1 MRGCPDNKKE
11 MTNEMTDEMTG
22 SLALQTPAALFGLAG
37 WSGSGKTTLAE
48 QLIKQW
54 TAQGLDVATI
64 KHAHHEFEAD
74 TPGKDSWRHR
84 NAGARQV
91 LVCSAIRSAHF
102 VEHDSTEPLL
112 TQLLG
117 RLLPCDLVLIEGFK
131 REAVPK
137 LEIFRAELGKPHL
150 YTDDNQIIA
159 VASDSGLAD
168 CPLPVLDLSDIPAI
182 AGFIRQAVGL
192 ESS

>member
-1 MRGCPDNKKE
+1 MK
-11 MTNEMTDEMTG
+11 DEMTG
-22 SLALQTPAALFGLAG
+22 PPAALFGLAG

-48 QLIKQW
+48 QLITVW

-84 NAGARQV
+84 KAGARQV
-91 LVCSAIRSAHF
+91 LVSSAIRSAHF
-102 VEHDSTEPLL
+102 VEHVTSQPDLA
-112 TQLLG
+112 QLLD

-150 YTDDNQIIA
+150 YTEDEQIIA
-159 VASDSGLAD
+159 VASDSPVPG
-168 CPLPVLDLSDIPAI
+168 CPLPVLGLNDIPSI
-182 AGFIRQAVGL
+182 ADFVRLAVGL
-192 ESS
+192 SSR

>member
-1 MRGCPDNKKE
+1 
-11 MTNEMTDEMTG
+11 MTDAMTG
-22 SLALQTPAALFGLAG
+22 PPAALFGLAG

-48 QLIKQW
+48 QLITAW

-74 TPGKDSWRHR
+74 APGKDSWRHR
-84 NAGARQV
+84 KAGARQV
-91 LVCSAIRSAHF
+91 LVSSAIRSAHF
-102 VEHDSTEPLL
+102 VEHKTIEPNLA
-112 TQLLG
+112 QLLD

-150 YTDDNQIIA
+150 YREDDQIIA
-159 VASDSGLAD
+159 VASDSKLPD
-168 CPLPVLDLSDIPAI
+168 CPLPVLGLNDIPSI
-182 AGFIRQAVGL
+182 ADFVRLAVGL
-192 ESS
+192 SGR

>member
-1 MRGCPDNKKE
+1 
-11 MTNEMTDEMTG
+11 MTNEITDTITG
-22 SLALQTPAALFGLAG
+22 PSAALFGLAG

-48 QLIKQW
+48 QLIIEW
-54 TAQGLDVATI
+54 TKQGLCVATI

-84 NAGARQV
+84 KAGARQV

-102 VEHDSTEPLL
+102 VEHDSTEPELA
-112 TQLLG
+112 QLLD

-137 LEIFRAELGKPHL
+137 LEIFRAELGRPHL
-150 YTDDNQIIA
+150 YSEDNQIIA
-159 VASDSGLAD
+159 VASDSAVMD
-168 CPLPVLDLSDIPAI
+168 CPLPVLDLNDIPAI
-182 AGFIRQAVGL
+182 ADFVRQAVGL
-192 ESS
+192 TSR